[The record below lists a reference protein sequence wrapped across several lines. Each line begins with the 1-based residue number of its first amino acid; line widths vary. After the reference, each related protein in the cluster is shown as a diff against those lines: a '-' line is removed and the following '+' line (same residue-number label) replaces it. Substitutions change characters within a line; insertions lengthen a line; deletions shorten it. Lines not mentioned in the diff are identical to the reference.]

1 MITRKRILK
10 RWNLEGERH
19 SKRKEFPRSRDKSLP
34 RWKDYAVDKE
44 QSTKCYRPYNSL
56 YRAIKGIEY
65 KLKIVNFTMK
75 FQFDPKSVESIL

>member
-1 MITRKRILK
+1 MAFRRREKLT
-10 RWNLEGERH
+10 
-19 SKRKEFPRSRDKSLP
+19 KRKEFPRSRDNSLP

-44 QSTKCYRPYNSL
+44 RSAKCYKAYNSL

-75 FQFDPKSVESIL
+75 FQFNPKSVESIL